1 MSCLFGD
8 NGDTF
13 FPQENEQFKLID
25 LKTVALNFL
34 KNQGYSAKEC
44 NTEDE
49 ARNYIAERTD
59 SESWGCLFPLSDTTG
74 EKPFEEFFTENET
87 LDLERFKEFGIIKN
101 DFNYT
106 ESMLSHFE
114 QSIQKMRSN
123 RKWTKEEI
131 VELFKELIPGFDHEE
146 KGKYLDSKM

>member
-1 MSCLFGD
+1 MSILY
-8 NGDTF
+8 
-13 FPQENEQFKLID
+13 Q
-25 LKTVALNFL
+25 
-34 KNQGYSAKEC
+34 
-44 NTEDE
+44 
-49 ARNYIAERTD
+49 
-59 SESWGCLFPLSDTTG
+59 
-74 EKPFEEFFTENET
+74 KPFEEFFTENET

-106 ESMLSHFE
+106 ESTLSHFE